1 MKQATTNNLL
11 ICIYSSY
18 EDLHLAEQ
26 LRLKVNSSPTLED
39 KNVIIVLSDINQT
52 EKYRH
57 DKEKAILYLKVKE
70 CYTHLSLKTE
80 LMIKACSDL
89 FDFDFLVKWDAST
102 IDPNR
107 CYAKQD
113 EAEQALEFLMSERF
127 INKDYSSHIASR
139 CDGENSRKWF
149 MAVKRPFLEI
159 LQKEGRDLESSS
171 FIPKSVFYHRG
182 KFYMISK
189 KFCDFISHSKECE
202 EIFRGSFQHNFGS
215 EDMSVGM
222 CFQKFKE
229 HYDKR

>member
-18 EDLHLAEQ
+18 EDLHFAEQ

-70 CYTHLSLKTE
+70 CYTHLSCKTD

-107 CYAKQD
+107 CYAEED
-113 EAEQALEFLMSERF
+113 YADQALEFLMSGRF
-127 INKDYSSHIASR
+127 INKDYSSHINSL
-139 CDGENSRKWF
+139 CDGEQSRRWF
-149 MAVKRPFLEI
+149 TAVKGHLLEI
-159 LQKEGRDLESSS
+159 LQKEGRDLDSCT
-171 FIPKSVFYHRG
+171 FIPKPIHYYRG
-182 KFYMISK
+182 KFYIMSK

-202 EIFRGSFQHNFGS
+202 EIFRSSFQHNFGC
-215 EDMSVGM
+215 EDLSVGI
-222 CFQKFKE
+222 CFQQFKE
-229 HYDKR
+229 HFGYK